1 MKKFLFLLLLVP
13 SVAYSA
19 YDYKLTRVLDGDT
32 VEFIMPGLPV
42 ELGDKLKL
50 RVLGVDTPEKGG
62 RAACAAEAKAGD
74 AATAFA
80 KKVLAEAL
88 VVQFEIK
95 EWDKFGGRVLGDVIY
110 DGKRLSEELIKAGLA
125 RPYFGDKKKS
135 WCE

>member
-13 SVAYSA
+13 SIAYSA

>member
-13 SVAYSA
+13 SIAYSA
-19 YDYKLTRVLDGDT
+19 YDYKMTRVLDGDT

-125 RPYFGDKKKS
+125 RPYSGDKKKS
-135 WCE
+135 WCQ

>member
-13 SVAYSA
+13 SIAYSA

-125 RPYFGDKKKS
+125 STYF
-135 WCE
+135 

>member
-1 MKKFLFLLLLVP
+1 MKKFLFLLLLIP

>member
-1 MKKFLFLLLLVP
+1 M
-13 SVAYSA
+13 
-19 YDYKLTRVLDGDT
+19 TRVLDGDT

-74 AATAFA
+74 AATAFS

>member
-125 RPYFGDKKKS
+125 RPYSGDKKKS
-135 WCE
+135 WCQ